1 MVVET
6 RQLAVSGTSH
16 SEKNIDDI
24 GLKIKIFHALYKI
37 NVHKNGTKNNF
48 LVRQAVNV
56 VKNARQI
63 HISSS
68 CLEKPIELARQQ
80 RFVEIVV
87 RTTEQYKQ

>member
-1 MVVET
+1 MVIET

-24 GLKIKIFHALYKI
+24 GLEIEIFHI
-37 NVHKNGTKNNF
+37 QNGTKNNF

-63 HISSS
+63 YISSS

-87 RTTEQYKQ
+87 RTTEQHKQ